1 MPAHCAPAR
10 TRPRG
15 LTLAAR
21 FCDTEFYLIK
31 LSGSNMVNISQI
43 TWSEQHGN
51 WHMVSN
57 HRCREVPGGPRA
69 RVREVQVGAGV
80 RGAEVSALS
89 YFALPYGS
97 HWLSLTAWLLALHVV
112 SCRFRPFRI
121 FGVTGYMYRG
131 RLRLRRGRPQHLIIR
146 RLTFL
151 SFIQVCPL
159 NSHRDEAEHLFKLHA
174 HV

>member
-1 MPAHCAPAR
+1 MPAHCAPAK

-31 LSGSNMVNISQI
+31 LSGKIYLKSHGLRHAQLAHGLKSQ
-43 TWSEQHGN
+43 
-51 WHMVSN
+51 
-57 HRCREVPGGPRA
+57 VPRGARRA
-69 RVREVQVGAGV
+69 PGTGARGARVGAGV